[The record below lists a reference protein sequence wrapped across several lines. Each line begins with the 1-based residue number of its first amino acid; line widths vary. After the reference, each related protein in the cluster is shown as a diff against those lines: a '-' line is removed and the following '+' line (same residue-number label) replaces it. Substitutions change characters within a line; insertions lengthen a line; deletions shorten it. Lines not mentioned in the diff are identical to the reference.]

1 MIRLTEYQPTTI
13 DLSRDEA
20 DELTALTKGGRGAAG
35 QPRVIERLTLNG
47 DGYDVAPGPYA
58 GRFSLRS
65 GRVVEISSR
74 FAFPDLARLL
84 GLGDRATLL
93 REAATAATGGN
104 GLMDLIALA
113 FTREVERILGQGLEK
128 GYFTRTFTRP
138 PFGGVP
144 AVTAHLTTHAGR
156 PDRLVT
162 TARRLTTDVPVN
174 RLIAAA
180 HRQLTT
186 LSYQD
191 RGLAT
196 RLRALGASLHQISP
210 LIGAATPIPT
220 IASRYREA
228 HDLALLILEGRT
240 SLPTASSVAGV
251 GVLFN
256 MTRVWERY
264 AGAWLATQHHAGQ
277 VIRPQHRIQLTDS
290 DPTWEGRADFVV
302 EADSRTVAVY
312 DAKYRQ
318 WHPRPATSELYQLL
332 AYTRRLGVRY
342 AALLHPATSAAKA
355 KFTVG
360 DTTIETIAID
370 ITTPDGGSGHQ
381 RR

>member
-1 MIRLTEYQPTTI
+1 MIRLTEYQPTTV

-35 QPRVIERLTLNG
+35 QPRVIERLTING
-47 DGYDVAPGPYA
+47 DDYDVTPGPYA

-65 GRVVEISSR
+65 GRVVEIISR
-74 FAFPDLARLL
+74 FAFDDLTRLL

-104 GLMDLIALA
+104 GLMDLIAMA
-113 FTREVERILGQGLEK
+113 FTREVERIVGQGLEK
-128 GYFTRTFTRP
+128 GYRTQTFTRP

-144 AVTAHLTTHAGR
+144 AVTAHLNTHAGR

-162 TARRLTTDVPVN
+162 TARRLTTDVPIN
-174 RLIAAA
+174 RLVAAA
-180 HRQLTT
+180 HRQIAA

-210 LIGAATPIPT
+210 LTGPATPIPAV
-220 IASRYREA
+220 ASRYREA

-240 SLPTASSVAGV
+240 SLPTASGVAGV

-256 MTRVWERY
+256 MTRIWERY
-264 AGAWLATQHHAGQ
+264 VEAWLATRYAMGE
-277 VIRPQHRIQLTDS
+277 VIRSQHRIQLTDS
-290 DPTWEGRADFVV
+290 HPTWEGRADFVV
-302 EADSRTVAVY
+302 KAGGRPTAVY
-312 DAKYRQ
+312 DAKYRE
-318 WHPRPATSELYQLL
+318 WHARPATSELYQLL
-332 AYTRRLGVRY
+332 AYTSRLGVRY
-342 AALLHPATSAAKA
+342 AALLHPATSTAKA
-355 KFTVG
+355 TFRVG

-370 ITTPDGGSGHQ
+370 ITGGG
-381 RR
+381 

>member
-1 MIRLTEYQPTTI
+1 VIRLTEYQPTTV

-20 DELTALTKGGRGAAG
+20 DELTALTKGGRGTG
-35 QPRVIERLTLNG
+35 QPRVIERLTING
-47 DGYDVAPGPYA
+47 DDYDVTPGPYA

-65 GRVVEISSR
+65 GRVVEITSR
-74 FAFPDLARLL
+74 YTFHDLAHVL

-93 REAATAATGGN
+93 RETATTATGGS

-113 FTREVERILGQGLEK
+113 FTREVERIVGQGLQKE
-128 GYFTRTFTRP
+128 YRTQTFTRP
-138 PFGGVP
+138 PFGGIP

-210 LIGAATPIPT
+210 INGPATPIPAV
-220 IASRYREA
+220 ASRYRDA

-240 SLPTASSVAGV
+240 SLPTASGVPGV

-256 MTRVWERY
+256 MTRIWERY
-264 AGAWLATQHHAGQ
+264 TGAWLATRHRAGE
-277 VIRPQHRIQLTDS
+277 VIRPQHRVPLTDS
-290 DPTWEGRADFVV
+290 DPTWAGWADFLV
-302 EADSRTVAVY
+302 EAAGRPAAVY

-318 WHPRPATSELYQLL
+318 WRARPATSELYQLL

-355 KFTVG
+355 TFTVD

-370 ITTPDGGSGHQ
+370 ITTPDGS
-381 RR
+381 